1 MRKLVMLWAALLLIW
16 TACPALAAED
26 ELPTLTDEELLDMM
40 AEVPAEGEEDNSSF
54 LVLPE
59 DFNMADEDV
68 FNVLLVGTDAYT
80 DDHRGR
86 SDSVILVSVNAETK
100 RIRMVSFLRDLY
112 VKIPGKGSNRLN
124 ASYIWGGE
132 KLLRRT
138 LEENFGV
145 TADAYVEVNFERLT
159 KVIDAIGGVTVEV
172 SEAEQR
178 QVNSILR
185 FYNEKTGAPESEE
198 LLREHGVVCLTG
210 KQALCFSRI
219 RKIDGD
225 FQRSERQ
232 RKVVEAAFHQ
242 VMTMDWAS
250 ITALV
255 LDNLD
260 MVQTDLTM
268 EDVVQLVPLAIRCR
282 NASFET
288 LTIPVTGAYSNTTV
302 DGMAVIR
309 PNLKKNRQA
318 LHDFLNGEQ

>member
-1 MRKLVMLWAALLLIW
+1 MRKLMVLWAALLLIW
-16 TACPALAAED
+16 TACPALAAEED
-26 ELPTLTDEELLDMM
+26 LPTLTDEELLDMM

-132 KLLRRT
+132 KLLRKT

-145 TADAYVEVNFERLT
+145 MADAYVEVNFERLT

-198 LLREHGVVCLTG
+198 LLREHGTVCLTG

-268 EDVVQLVPLAIRCR
+268 EDVVRLVPLAIRCR

-288 LTIPVTGAYSNTTV
+288 LTIPVAGAYSNTTV

-318 LHDFLNGEQ
+318 LQDFLNGEQ

>member
-1 MRKLVMLWAALLLIW
+1 MRRLLILW
-16 TACPALAAED
+16 TALILLWTVCPALAEED
-26 ELPTLTDEELLDMM
+26 DLPTLTDEELLDMM
-40 AEVPAEGEEDNSSF
+40 AEAPEEGEEDNSSF

-59 DFNMADEDV
+59 DFDMADEDV
-68 FNVLLVGTDAYT
+68 FTVLLIGTDAYS

-100 RIRMVSFLRDLY
+100 RVRMVSFLRDLY

-132 KLLRRT
+132 KLLRKT
-138 LEENFGV
+138 LEQNFGV
-145 TADAYVEVNFERLT
+145 TADAYMEVNFERLT

-172 SEAEQR
+172 SEKEQR

-198 LLREHGVVCLTG
+198 LLQEHGTVRLTG

-242 VMTMDWAS
+242 VMTLDWSS

-260 MVQTDLTM
+260 MVKTDLTM

-288 LTIPVTGAYSNTTV
+288 LTIPVKDGYKNTTV
-302 DGMAVIR
+302 DGMAVMR
-309 PNLKKNRQA
+309 PDIKKNKQA
-318 LHDFLNGEQ
+318 LQTFLSGEK

>member
-1 MRKLVMLWAALLLIW
+1 MRRLLILWAALILLW
-16 TACPALAAED
+16 TACPALAEED
-26 ELPTLTDEELLDMM
+26 DLPTLTDEELLDMM
-40 AEVPAEGEEDNSSF
+40 AEAPEEGEEDNSSF
-54 LVLPE
+54 LVLPD
-59 DFNMADEDV
+59 DFDMADEDV
-68 FNVLLVGTDAYT
+68 FTVLLVGTDAYT

-100 RIRMVSFLRDLY
+100 RVRMVSFLRDLY

-132 KLLRRT
+132 KLLRKT
-138 LEENFGV
+138 LEQNFGV

-172 SEAEQR
+172 SEKEQR

-198 LLREHGVVCLTG
+198 LLQEHGTVRLTG

-242 VMTMDWAS
+242 VMTLDWPS

-260 MVQTDLTM
+260 MVKTDLTM
-268 EDVVQLVPLAIRCR
+268 EDVVRLVPLAIRCR

-288 LTIPVTGAYSNTTV
+288 LTIPVKDGYKNTTV
-302 DGMAVIR
+302 DGMAVMR
-309 PNLKKNRQA
+309 PDIKKNKQA
-318 LHDFLNGEQ
+318 LQTFLSGEK